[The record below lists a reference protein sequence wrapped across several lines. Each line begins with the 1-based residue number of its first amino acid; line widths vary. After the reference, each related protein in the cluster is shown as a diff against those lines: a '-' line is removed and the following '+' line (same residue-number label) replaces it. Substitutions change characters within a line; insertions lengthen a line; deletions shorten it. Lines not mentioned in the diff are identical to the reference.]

1 MNQLRLWNRYQIG
14 ILSALMLK
22 LFALVIFCISGKTF
36 VPIAFSKPKYDYTSL
51 NTILSWWYPI
61 IAILHIFERMFVVML
76 ESCQPQTENSVS
88 SKKGKK
94 FSRKK
99 LLQFRKISNDL
110 ITVLQA
116 SNWAKFNWIIK
127 KIILLFRNSVVM
139 LNLGDMYSRVNKTEA
154 FVLQGILLVHKKLK
168 I

>member
-61 IAILHIFERMFVVML
+61 IAILHIFERMFVVCAFEINKWFEFEFRRFISMFLML
-76 ESCQPQTENSVS
+76 RKKKCRLKQSAESISFVLCVMSQVYLCYMTERVTPGLSEKNA
-88 SKKGKK
+88 GKLPTTDWEFRFIK
-94 FSRKK
+94 ERKNVFQKK
-99 LLQFRKISNDL
+99 LL
-110 ITVLQA
+110 
-116 SNWAKFNWIIK
+116 
-127 KIILLFRNSVVM
+127 
-139 LNLGDMYSRVNKTEA
+139 
-154 FVLQGILLVHKKLK
+154 
-168 I
+168 